1 MNQVTWPSGAA
12 STEGGQKP
20 ESFPSHSTYYPDP
33 NMSSLLAGD
42 SLTPNKKDA
51 PSLTHR
57 ELKGKGVKA
66 ALSASDTFLGSI
78 YMCVQTAF
86 S

>member
-12 STEGGQKP
+12 NKEGGPKP
-20 ESFPSHSTYYPDP
+20 ESFPSRSTYYPDP
-33 NMSSLLAGD
+33 NMSPLLAGD

-51 PSLTHR
+51 PSLTCR
-57 ELKGKGVKA
+57 ELKGKSVKA
-66 ALSASDTFLGSI
+66 ALSASDTFLGSN
-78 YMCVQTAF
+78 YMRVQTAF

>member
-1 MNQVTWPSGAA
+1 
-12 STEGGQKP
+12 
-20 ESFPSHSTYYPDP
+20 
-33 NMSSLLAGD
+33 MSSLLAGD
-42 SLTPNKKDA
+42 SLMPNKKDA
-51 PSLTHR
+51 PFLTCR

-66 ALSASDTFLGSI
+66 ALSASDTFLGGN